1 MEIDWIE
8 FRMNKRFILF
18 KDDLEI
24 LIVFVVGIV
33 FVILLLWLFLIV
45 FGVGLIIVVS
55 LIFFFV
61 IKFFGR
67 DK

>member
-1 MEIDWIE
+1 MDIYWIE

-45 FGVGLIIVVS
+45 FGVGLVVS